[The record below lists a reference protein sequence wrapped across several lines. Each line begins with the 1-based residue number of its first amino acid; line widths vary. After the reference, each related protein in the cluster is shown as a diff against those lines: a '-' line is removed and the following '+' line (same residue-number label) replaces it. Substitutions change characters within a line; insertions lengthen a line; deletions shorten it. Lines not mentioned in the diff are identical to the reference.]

1 MSDAGGVNIYHLL
14 AWFVSCGLLSYV
26 VTAAVV
32 RIEKSKGYLA
42 PDAHKPGNPLVP
54 KSGGPALMVVC
65 GVAALVALYL
75 NLTAV
80 AVYMFAVLLTGFL
93 GLVDDVRG
101 IGAIAKVMV
110 FVAPALVPVLAHAYV
125 PRPYLPVLNGTLRL
139 TILYPLLFAIGYSVA
154 TNALNMAD
162 THNGVAPIAS
172 IIVLASLLVGMVLVP
187 RVEPLPGAFVF
198 LMASLG
204 GLIGYLPFNRYPAKV
219 FNGNCGSFL
228 MGGLLASAMALC
240 REEFLF
246 ILLLIPLVLNGFSIL
261 SSIKGLKNKERI
273 KVRPVVLGDD
283 WRIRPSRN
291 PEAPVTLVQLLIL
304 KEPLTEK
311 EIVVAYT
318 LLLIISNA
326 IALIAYY
333 ALSMI

>member
-1 MSDAGGVNIYHLL
+1 MSNAGDVNIYYLL
-14 AWFVSCGLLSYV
+14 AWFAGCGLLSYA
-26 VTAAVV
+26 VTATVV
-32 RIEKSKGYLA
+32 KIEESRGYLA

-75 NLTAV
+75 NLTVV
-80 AVYMFAVLLTGFL
+80 AVYMSAILLTGFL

-101 IGAIAKVMV
+101 IGAIAKVAV
-110 FVAPALVPVLAHAYV
+110 FATPALVPVLAHAYV

-139 TILYPLLFAIGYSVA
+139 TILYPLLFIIGYSVA
-154 TNALNMAD
+154 ANALNMAD
-162 THNGVAPIAS
+162 THNGVAPTAS
-172 IIVLASLLVGMVLVP
+172 IVVLASLLVGMILAP
-187 RVEPLPGAFVF
+187 KVEPLPGALVF

-204 GLIGYLPFNRYPAKV
+204 GLVGYLPFNKYPAKV

-273 KVRPVVLGDD
+273 KVRPAVLGDD

-311 EIVVAYT
+311 EIVIAYT
-318 LLLIISNA
+318 LLLIISDA
-326 IALIAYY
+326 IALTVYY

>member
-1 MSDAGGVNIYHLL
+1 LSSVSDVNVYYLL
-14 AWFVSCGLLSYV
+14 AWFAGCGLLSYV
-26 VTAAVV
+26 VTAIVV
-32 RIEKSKGYLA
+32 SVERSKGYLA
-42 PDAHKPGNPLVP
+42 PDVHKPGNPLVP

-65 GVAALVALYL
+65 GVIALVTLYL
-75 NLTAV
+75 NLTTV

-93 GLVDDVRG
+93 GLLDDVKG
-101 IGAIAKVMV
+101 IGAMAKVVV
-110 FVAPALVPVLAHAYV
+110 FAIPALIPVLTHAYV

-139 TILYPLLFAIGYSVA
+139 TILYPLLFIVGYSVA
-154 TNALNMAD
+154 ANALNMAD
-162 THNGVAPIAS
+162 THNGVAPTAS
-172 IIVLASLLVGMVLVP
+172 IVVLASLLLGIILTP
-187 RVEPLPGAFVF
+187 KVEPLPGALIF
-198 LMASLG
+198 LSASLG
-204 GLIGYLPFNRYPAKV
+204 GLVGYLPFNKYPAKV

-261 SSIKGLKNKERI
+261 SSIKGLKNKEQIR
-273 KVRPVVLGDD
+273 VRPAVLGDD

-291 PEAPVTLVQLLIL
+291 PKAPVTLVQLLIL

-318 LLLIISNA
+318 LLLIISSA
-326 IALIAYY
+326 IALTVYY
-333 ALSMI
+333 VLTTI